1 VAAASEQL
9 SRELRD
15 EVARSAT
22 GTRQEL
28 GGTLAQ
34 FQQTLLTQQG
44 DTTRTQ
50 NEQLDSFRIQLAGM
64 QQGLVDSLRDTSHQQ
79 GLQATSA
86 LREAQAGALARFN
99 EAQEA
104 ALRRLG
110 EGVTE
115 QLRMLSESNDR
126 RLSEVRTTV
135 ETRLQAL
142 QADNEKKLEQMRQ
155 TVDEKLHATLEA
167 RLGESFKQVAEASG
181 AGAPWPG

>member
-1 VAAASEQL
+1 MNSNWIILALLLINLAALLWLVWRPPQTQDEAIIKLGGDLAAEWRQRSEQL

-79 GLQATSA
+79 GLQATS

-142 QADNEKKLEQMRQ
+142 QA
-155 TVDEKLHATLEA
+155 
-167 RLGESFKQVAEASG
+167 
-181 AGAPWPG
+181 